1 MLWETYNIVREVE
14 ASFKCLKSDLHIRPV
29 HHQNDERIESHM
41 YQTILA
47 YQLVNS
53 IRHMLKDNEIN
64 YSWTSILRIMNTQSL
79 QDVVIPMKTK
89 TLRITSSSKPMEK
102 VLKIYKAP
110 NTKSSIEKKQKYVV
124 SH

>member
-102 VLKIYKAP
+102 VLKIYKAT